1 MASVIENICFIL
13 AAIICWPFVCILCI
27 CGCGH
32 LFKEDDDFGTER
44 VIVAGNVNRAAVIP
58 ERPVIPE
65 RQVGTGKSLE
75 LPYR

>member
-32 LFKEDDDFGTER
+32 LFKEDNGDDFDSKR
-44 VIVAGNVNRAAVIP
+44 VPAGNVNRAAVIP
-58 ERPVIPE
+58 ERPV
-65 RQVGTGKSLE
+65 GTD
-75 LPYR
+75 